1 MNDSLFEGTG
11 VAIITPMKPNGD
23 IHYRKMEELIEFQ
36 IENCTDAIVV
46 ADTTGEAA
54 CLDMQEHFDLIK
66 FPCEVV
72 DKRIPVIAGS
82 GSNNTRHSNCTCGK
96 RGKW

>member
-1 MNDSLFEGTG
+1 MIVIRG
-11 VAIITPMKPNGD
+11 
-23 IHYRKMEELIEFQ
+23 YRSCHNHSYETQRGHPLSQMEELIEFQ
-36 IENCTDAIVV
+36 IQNCTDAIGV
-46 ADTTGEAA
+46 AGTTGETA

-66 FPCEVV
+66 FTCEVV

-82 GSNNTRHSNCTCGK
+82 GSNNTRRSKCTCGK